1 MTTKDIRW
9 IQRFNNFDKAFIQ
22 LREAV
27 LLAEQ
32 RNLSRLEEQG
42 LIQAFEYTHEL
53 AWNTLKDFLEDRG
66 VKKMFGSKDA
76 TREAF
81 RTGLIEHGDI
91 WMDMIKSRNLTT
103 HTYDESTATAIVSAV
118 IHAYFAEFEDFQ
130 IRMTKLK
137 EESV

>member
-1 MTTKDIRW
+1 MTAKDIRW
-9 IQRFNNFDKAFIQ
+9 IQRLSNFDKALAQ

-27 LLAEQ
+27 LLTEQ
-32 RNLSRLEEQG
+32 RRLSRLEQQG
-42 LIQAFEYTHEL
+42 LIQAFEFTHEL

-66 VKKMFGSKDA
+66 VSDLFGSRDA

-91 WMDMIKSRNLTT
+91 WMEMIKSRNMTT
-103 HTYDESTATAIVSAV
+103 HTYDEATAAEIISAV
-118 IHAYFAEFEDFQ
+118 IHSYFAEFQAFQ
-130 IRMTKLK
+130 TRMTKLK